1 MSSLSSQKRRL
12 NFIKKPKQNTPLGET
27 LIFDNQYIQERIK
40 KTEALRENGIN
51 PYPNQVK
58 KGTPSSQFLNECAY
72 VHDIETDE
80 MKKDE
85 TKTYRLTGRLKLKRV
100 MGKAAFAKIEDHDGL
115 VQVYFNRD
123 DLPEN
128 YYNNIVKR
136 LFEVGDI
143 VEAVGYPFVTGTGE
157 LTLHCLEVNMV
168 SKAISPLPEK
178 FHGLQDQET
187 RYRKRY
193 LDMIMNR
200 EVKEIFIMRSKIVSL
215 IRRFFEN
222 KAFLEVETPM
232 MHPIPGGANAKPFT
246 TYHNALGVQRYLRIA
261 PELYLKKLIVGGM
274 EAVFEINRNFRNEG
288 IDATHNPE
296 FTSIEFYWAYKTYI
310 ELMEI
315 TEELFDYLF
324 ENLKLERTL
333 PYGDVEVNFATP
345 FAKISWIDSIVEIG
359 GVPREVA
366 TNREQTLAYL
376 KERHIKVDE
385 NATLG
390 YLQAELFDE
399 FVEAKLIDPT
409 FITDYPIDISPLARR
424 NDENP
429 EITERFEL
437 FMAGKEIANGF
448 SELNDPI
455 DQYERF
461 KAQVD
466 AKEATGDDEAMHMD
480 TDFVTALSHAMTPT
494 AGEGIGI
501 DRLVMML
508 TNQHAI
514 RDVLLF
520 PAMRP
525 EPVVAE
531 TLKIDATSV
540 CKKCGHEIIEE
551 LKAAKKGKGMFCM
564 DVSACKKRIS
574 ERT

>member
-1 MSSLSSQKRRL
+1 M
-12 NFIKKPKQNTPLGET
+12 
-27 LIFDNQYIQERIK
+27 IFENQYIQERIK
-40 KTEALRENGIN
+40 KTETLREKGIN

-58 KGTPSSQFLNECAY
+58 KGTPSATFLSECAY

-80 MKKDE
+80 MKQDK
-85 TKTYRLTGRLKLKRV
+85 TKSYTLTGRIKFVRI
-100 MGKAAFAKIEDHDGL
+100 MGKAAFAKIEDGDGL
-115 VQVYFNRD
+115 VQLYFNRD
-123 DLPEN
+123 DLPEG
-128 YYNNIVKR
+128 YYNDIVKK

-143 VEAVGYPFVTGTGE
+143 IEAKGYPFVTGTGE
-157 LTLHCLEVNMV
+157 LTLHCLEVNLV
-168 SKAISPLPEK
+168 TKAISPLPEK
-178 FHGLQDQET
+178 FHGIQDQEIK
-187 RYRKRY
+187 YRQRY
-193 LDMIMNR
+193 LDMIMDA
-200 EVKEIFIMRSKIVSL
+200 EVKDRFVLRSKIVSS

-222 KAFLEVETPM
+222 KGFLEVETPM

-246 TYHNALGVQRYLRIA
+246 THHNALGVDRYLRIA

-274 EAVFEINRNFRNEG
+274 DAVFEINRNFRNEG

-310 ELMEI
+310 ELMEV

-324 ENLKLERTL
+324 DNLGLDRTL
-333 PYGDVEVNFATP
+333 PYGDININFSTP
-345 FAKISWIDSIVEIG
+345 FTKVSWVDSIVDIG
-359 GVPREVA
+359 GVPREIA
-366 TNREQTLAYL
+366 TNRDEGLAYL
-376 KERHIKVDE
+376 KERNLKTDE
-385 NATLG
+385 NWTLG
-390 YLQAELFDE
+390 YVQAELFDE
-399 FVEAKLIDPT
+399 FVEGKLIDPT
-409 FITDYPIDISPLARR
+409 FITDYPVDISPLARR

-461 KAQVD
+461 MGQVD

-480 TDFVTALSHAMTPT
+480 TDFVRALSYGMTPT

-508 TNQHAI
+508 TNQHTI

-525 EPVVAE
+525 EVVQE
-531 TLKIDATSV
+531 TVKVDAV
-540 CKKCGHEIIEE
+540 HQCKKCGHDVLEE
-551 LKAAKKGKGMFCM
+551 LKPAKKGKGMFCI
-564 DVSACKKRIS
+564 DVNACKQRTSSS